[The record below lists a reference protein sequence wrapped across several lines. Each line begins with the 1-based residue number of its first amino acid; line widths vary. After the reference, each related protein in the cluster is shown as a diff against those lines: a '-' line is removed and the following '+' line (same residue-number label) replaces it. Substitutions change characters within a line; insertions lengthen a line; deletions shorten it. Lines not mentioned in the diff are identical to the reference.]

1 MSTDHNERGPVH
13 RTANLTSYSTSYF
26 QPDGLTIKKLVRT
39 CCERYPDNDH
49 LGYREYLPDTTKR
62 GQYIWLKYRDV
73 NDLITFVGSG
83 LRHIGLVTGDKV
95 GIMATNCVEWSLT
108 DYAIACQSFV
118 CVPVYDSYGE
128 NDCQTI
134 VVHSDMRAIVVQRKQ
149 LPFAVSIKAS
159 GVAPLLE
166 YIILIDDASSTS
178 TELPQGVTHKFSD
191 IVALGKANP
200 VPDQEPLPGDV
211 FTIVYTSG
219 TTGVPK
225 GAMISHNAV
234 AVGSI
239 NLMTRATPSP
249 NDYQDYLISF
259 LPLAHIFA
267 RVLEYTVLHFGCG
280 IGFYSGTMS
289 TLTDDLVALRP
300 TIMAGVPRVFSKTYS
315 KVYSQIQ
322 KKNFIARIAF
332 KIAYKSKLKA
342 LLEGKTARFSDKIVF
357 NQIKEKLGGRLRLA
371 YNGAASLPYHIQEF
385 LSVSLGVLIAEG
397 YGLTETCGTTTCGQI
412 VSFDK
417 GNCGVPYRYSEV
429 RLESVPEMDYLITD
443 QPYPRGEICHRGPTM
458 FLGYYKDEEST
469 KKAIDEDGFYHTGD
483 IGMWI
488 PGPYRTDDDPNSKTF
503 ADSLRIIDRK
513 KNIFKLSQGEF
524 ISAEKV
530 EAALEKN
537 CKWIKQVIVYG
548 PSTSSALVAFVV
560 PNWDLLI
567 SEDNEKETGASK
579 WADGAVA
586 AFRTQRKE
594 RPNEPIVKSAET
606 EFDSP
611 DELRKLLSTTPE
623 AMSFVLAAVQRT
635 AEGCPTEIKRYE
647 IPKGIVLC
655 EEEWGVDNKCMTP
668 SMKVKREVVRQRWKE
683 EFQQQLALIEEMD
696 RQVLK
701 TEKKTIQKRHGK
713 KKEDK
718 SELSQVKKDDP
729 QPAPKEAD
737 VKPAEKEAKPTVESE
752 KAPTEAKASEEEAK
766 QTAESEYETTEAKPA
781 EESSTQNPTEQET
794 SDLKPAEEE
803 QTTTD
808 QIESEAKDEKEGDAD
823 EKTQDEATDGT
834 GSKEQEE
841 EKQDEPEKLSS
852 EGEAG
857 GESLSD

>member
-1 MSTDHNERGPVH
+1 MSSEQRERGPVH
-13 RTANLTSYSTSYF
+13 TTANITSYSTSYY
-26 QPDGLTIKKLVRT
+26 QPDGLTIKKLIRSV
-39 CCERYPDNDH
+39 CERYPDNDH
-49 LGYREYLPDTTKR
+49 LGYREYLPNTTKR

-83 LRHIGLVTGDKV
+83 LRKIGLVTGDKI
-95 GIMATNCVEWSLT
+95 GIMAPNCVEWSLT
-108 DYAIACQSFV
+108 DYAIACQAFV

-128 NDCQTI
+128 KDCQII
-134 VVHSDMRAIVVQRKQ
+134 VVHSDMKAIVVQRKQ
-149 LPFAVSIKAS
+149 LPFAASIKAS
-159 GVAPLLE
+159 GMAPHLQF
-166 YIILIDDASSTS
+166 IIVIDDASFTS
-178 TELPQGVTHKFSD
+178 PECPQGATHKFSD

-200 VPDQEPLPGDV
+200 VPDQEPLPNDL

-239 NLMTRATPSP
+239 NLMTRATPP
-249 NDYQDYLISF
+249 PADQQDYLISF

-280 IGFYSGTMS
+280 IGFFSGTMS
-289 TLTDDLVALRP
+289 TLTDDLMALRP

-315 KVYSQIQ
+315 KVFSQVE
-322 KKNFIARIAF
+322 KKNFVAKLAF
-332 KIAYKSKLKA
+332 KTAYKSKLKA
-342 LLEGKTARFSDKIVF
+342 LTEGKPAPMSDKLVF
-357 NQIKEKLGGRLRLA
+357 NQIKDKLGGRLRLA

-385 LSVSLGVLIAEG
+385 LSVALGVIIAEG

-429 RLESVPEMDYLITD
+429 RLESVPEMDYLVTD
-443 QPYPRGEICHRGPTM
+443 KPYPRGEICHRGPTT

-469 KKAIDEDGFYHTGD
+469 QKALDEDGFYHTGD
-483 IGMWI
+483 IGMWM
-488 PGPYRTDDDPNSKTF
+488 PGPYKTDDDPNATTY

-586 AFRTQRKE
+586 AFRQQRKE
-594 RPNEPIVKSAET
+594 HPEEPIVKSAET
-606 EFDSP
+606 EFESP
-611 DELRKLLSTTPE
+611 DALRKLLSTAPE
-623 AMSFVLAAVQRT
+623 AMSFVLSAIQHT

-655 EEEWGVDNKCMTP
+655 EEEWTVENKCMTP
-668 SMKVKREVVRQRWKE
+668 SMKVKREMVRQKWKQ

-701 TEKKTIQKRHGK
+701 TEKRTIQKKDTK
-713 KKEDK
+713 KKE
-718 SELSQVKKDDP
+718 EPQQSQKTDP
-729 QPAPKEAD
+729 QPAPKETD
-737 VKPAEKEAKPTVESE
+737 
-752 KAPTEAKASEEEAK
+752 
-766 QTAESEYETTEAKPA
+766 AKPA
-781 EESSTQNPTEQET
+781 EEEPKPTAESEKET
-794 SDLKPAEEE
+794 TETKPAENAAEVAE
-803 QTTTD
+803 NQST
-808 QIESEAKDEKEGDAD
+808 
-823 EKTQDEATDGT
+823 
-834 GSKEQEE
+834 
-841 EKQDEPEKLSS
+841 
-852 EGEAG
+852 
-857 GESLSD
+857 